1 MHLEASCV
9 APPADA
15 PPPASVAYCMI
26 VDGDRTSGGANLT
39 AQLQGQVGGLS
50 DNAAIAVLW
59 CDAGE
64 AARAALKDLCEV
76 MAEELRSGRLLLY
89 VCLAP
94 AVAMKRVLSYNT
106 ILTVAAGHGYD
117 WLVLCDIGDRM
128 PTTEHALQTA
138 HGAIQDAVKQGMKSA
153 ITLGKSYAGVA
164 VGSLAATWIQSGFLE
179 ESLRGYHLWRQVELL
194 AAEADALVRYVD
206 GFTIA
211 DFLLVAS
218 QSSRDMDPV
227 LPWEEDFYKSR
238 LAAAPTGKSNNDLL
252 RSVGV
257 PASRLK
263 YAEDAIFSEGAS
275 VCDAGLSL

>member
-1 MHLEASCV
+1 
-9 APPADA
+9 
-15 PPPASVAYCMI
+15 
-26 VDGDRTSGGANLT
+26 
-39 AQLQGQVGGLS
+39 
-50 DNAAIAVLW
+50 
-59 CDAGE
+59 
-64 AARAALKDLCEV
+64 
-76 MAEELRSGRLLLY
+76 
-89 VCLAP
+89 
-94 AVAMKRVLSYNT
+94 
-106 ILTVAAGHGYD
+106 
-117 WLVLCDIGDRM
+117 
-128 PTTEHALQTA
+128 
-138 HGAIQDAVKQGMKSA
+138 MKSA

-194 AAEADALVRYVD
+194 AAEAGALVRYVD

-257 PASRLK
+257 SASRLK
-263 YAEDAIFSEGAS
+263 YAEDAIFSKGQVYVMRALIFNPYRALCCCEPPG
-275 VCDAGLSL
+275 CSLC